1 MPSTSNSNSLQK
13 IALQALEYLDE
24 EEKRKI
30 IHYIKKLIELDNH
43 DKASTR

>member
-1 MPSTSNSNSLQK
+1 MESSGNSNSLQK
-13 IALQALEYLDE
+13 IALQALEHLDD

-43 DKASTR
+43 DKASVS